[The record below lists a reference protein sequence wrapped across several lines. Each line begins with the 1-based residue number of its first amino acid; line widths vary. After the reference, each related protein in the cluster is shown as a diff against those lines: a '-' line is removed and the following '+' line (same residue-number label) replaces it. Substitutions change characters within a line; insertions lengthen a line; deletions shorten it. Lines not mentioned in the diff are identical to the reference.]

1 MPLEAKYELE
11 IGRWQKRLEQLQQ
24 ENVQLKTK
32 VADIIKDDIDMN
44 ILERM
49 EYFLTSFINKDAVLA
64 LLRYDLAEQ
73 LKATRKNSDAAS
85 TSLIEKKQLKL
96 SQDMTKM
103 EEEFDRLKLDF
114 NTYIESFEAAS

>member
-44 ILERM
+44 TLERM